1 MHHRTWIIYR
11 INILVIVAV
20 SQETVKLSLKI
31 DAAFGLRLHIVMNVP
46 FAMGKDG
53 KGMKKVI
60 LPSTALMQDE
70 DSSHVSVHAL
80 GSRTFL

>member
-1 MHHRTWIIYR
+1 
-11 INILVIVAV
+11 
-20 SQETVKLSLKI
+20 
-31 DAAFGLRLHIVMNVP
+31 MNVP